1 MKIKSISLT
10 NFRQFMG
17 SHKIDLSTSKD
28 KPFNIVL
35 GNNGFGKTTTYR
47 AISWCL
53 FNNEPRLTNNKKEY
67 QAERLNFK
75 VVQQMLINETEYVSV
90 KIIFIDDDGNEKT
103 IERSESYQK
112 IKDKTETEPVKLKHL
127 KAENQLEVTFYNSE
141 GLQSREDE
149 HAEQYI
155 ENNIINSSIKDFFFF
170 DGQGIQDFVADN
182 KADKIEDHLNIL
194 TGITDM
200 TSVLANLRKLRNDVS
215 SKIPKTSLTGTNPE
229 SILIQKQ
236 ISVSGKIEKG
246 KFLLK
251 DIEALEDE
259 IVEIKAEI
267 DNYVDIIK
275 KNEATEKIYK
285 EVEIIDLK
293 KIQLNE
299 KYEET
304 DNKYKTD
311 ILESFANTL
320 LRSEI
325 DEFDSLIAKKIKDK
339 ELPPP
344 ALENVEDI
352 LNLIIDDDQ
361 LVIKNINSKLKKDKK
376 SYASIK
382 WNKNFNKEKFLEKI
396 SEYNEGVVS
405 KRKSQIANIAT
416 HTKEFTANILN
427 DSPSDVFENAKKS
440 YDRLKNINNEI
451 DELNKQR
458 GLLMEEIGN
467 YDKKA
472 LKKVKKDLELAH
484 IKLRVAN
491 NSLTKKATTVEEN
504 IKFIKEDNL
513 LIENLKKNI
522 SSSSEALIQLN
533 FIEKSINLL
542 EPAIEASRLEALI
555 ITNERFKKLVDN
567 TTLKTNF
574 WNIKITDNYNLS
586 IRDKN
591 NNNLLPKNA
600 PPLISTGEQFNVGYS
615 YMQSMQEGLELSF
628 PMLIDTPLSAVDEDL
643 RAGIMKNFIQLKKKN
658 IQTTFFFTNT
668 ELTKDIFNM
677 IKSHTSNFYEI
688 KISDLDEDNA
698 IVSNYQ
704 KRKI

>member
-10 NFRQFMG
+10 NFRQFKG
-17 SHKIDLSTSKD
+17 THKLDLSTSKD

-35 GNNGFGKTTTYR
+35 GNNGFGKTSTYR

-53 FNNEPRLTNNKKEY
+53 FNKEPRLINKKKEY
-67 QAERLNFK
+67 RAERLNFK
-75 VVQQMLINETEYVSV
+75 VVQQMLINETEDVSV

-103 IERSESYQK
+103 VERSESYQK
-112 IKDKTETEPVKLKHL
+112 IKDKTKTDPVKLKHL
-127 KAENQLEVTFYNSE
+127 KADNQLDVTFYNSE

-155 ENNIINSSIKDFFFF
+155 ENNIINSSIEDFFFF
-170 DGQGIQDFVADN
+170 DGQGIQDFVVKN

-200 TSVLANLRKLRNDVS
+200 TSVLENLRKLRTDIS
-215 SKIPKTSLTGTNPE
+215 SKIPKTSSSGTNPE
-229 SILIQKQ
+229 SILVQKQ
-236 ISVSGKIEKG
+236 ISVSGKVEKG
-246 KFLLK
+246 KIMLK
-251 DIEALEDE
+251 KIDALEDE
-259 IVEIKAEI
+259 IVDIKAEI
-267 DNYVDIIK
+267 DNYIDIIK

-285 EVEIIDLK
+285 DVEIIDLK
-293 KIQLNE
+293 KLQLNE
-299 KYEET
+299 RYKET

-320 LRSEI
+320 LRTEI
-325 DEFDSLIAKKIKDK
+325 DKFDSLIAKKIKDK

-361 LVIKNINSKLKKDKK
+361 LVIKDINSKLKKDKK
-376 SYASIK
+376 TFATIK
-382 WNKNFNKEKFLEKI
+382 WNKNFNKEKFLNEI
-396 SEYNEGVVS
+396 NEYNKGVAT
-405 KRKSQIANIAT
+405 KRQSQIANIAT

-427 DSPSDVFENAKKS
+427 DSPSDVFENAKNS
-440 YDRLKNINNEI
+440 YDKLKNIKKEVEN
-451 DELNKQR
+451 LNKQR
-458 GLLMEEIGN
+458 ELLMEEIGN

-472 LKKVKKDLELAH
+472 LKKVKKDLELAQ
-484 IKLRVAN
+484 IKLKVAN
-491 NSLTKKATTVEEN
+491 SNRTEKMARVDEN
-504 IKFIKEDNL
+504 IKFIKEDNE
-513 LIENLKKNI
+513 LIEKLKKNI

-533 FIEKSINLL
+533 FVEKSIKLL
-542 EPAIEASRLEALI
+542 EPAIEAARLEALI
-555 ITNERFKKLVDN
+555 ITNERFKKLIDS

-586 IRDKN
+586 IRDN
-591 NNNLLPKNA
+591 NNNDLLPKNA
-600 PPLISTGEQFNVGYS
+600 NPLISTGEQFNVGYS

-628 PMLIDTPLSAVDEDL
+628 PMLIDTPLSAVDENL
-643 RAGIMKNFIQLKKKN
+643 RTGIMKNFVQLKKKD

-668 ELTKDIFNM
+668 ELTEDIFNM
-677 IKSHTSNFYEI
+677 IKPHTSNFYEI
-688 KISDLDEDNA
+688 EISDLDDDNA